1 MLHRLFLVTK
11 QGIWS
16 AIAMIIIVAVAGPEI
31 LISLELMA
39 LVEVIGASTF
49 VMAYVSG
56 FMLYVS
62 PCLKKLVDFERHS
75 DWFYPSLSALKTMP
89 SMVIHCVPERLA
101 SLVFMGLVL
110 LVTTCL
116 CWQQLI

>member
-1 MLHRLFLVTK
+1 M
-11 QGIWS
+11 
-16 AIAMIIIVAVAGPEI
+16 MIIVAVAGPEV

-56 FMLYVS
+56 VNLYVS
-62 PCLKKLVDFERHS
+62 TLFKKLANFERYS

-89 SMVIHCVPERLA
+89 SAVIHCIPERLTTLCFI
-101 SLVFMGLVL
+101 SLAY
-110 LVTTCL
+110 
-116 CWQQLI
+116 

>member
-1 MLHRLFLVTK
+1 MK
-11 QGIWS
+11 
-16 AIAMIIIVAVAGPEI
+16 IIVAVAGPEV

-56 FMLYVS
+56 FNFYLS
-62 PCLKKLVDFERHS
+62 TWFKKLANFERYS

-89 SMVIHCVPERLA
+89 SAVIHCIPERLTTLCFI
-101 SLVFMGLVL
+101 SLAY
-110 LVTTCL
+110 
-116 CWQQLI
+116 